1 MKPGTSVDGAG
12 LSAPLRDTL
21 EREIK
26 LRVGPGFVLPPLPGR
41 RVHPQVFTS
50 TYYDTSEY
58 RLARHGITLR
68 YRREGDR
75 GAWQLK
81 WPARDARR
89 EIECSGD
96 RKTTPSALTDLLFA
110 HLRGEP
116 LQPIATLRTKRAGVR
131 VLDIDRPIAEVV
143 VDSVAVLDGRRILRR
158 FSEVEI
164 EPVSEAGGAAVRRI
178 EKSVRKA
185 GAESGDP
192 RPTVFQALD
201 LAWPGPPP
209 RAAAD
214 APPVEHLKVLVRLQ
228 VDRLLRHDPGTR
240 LGTDIEDLHQ
250 MRVATRRLRAVL
262 RAAGPMLATDWA
274 ESLRE
279 ELAWLGSALGA
290 VRDLDVLSAELRGE
304 CASLRAS
311 ERRVCV
317 RWLDALAREREE
329 KQAEVLRVLTGE
341 RYLALLD
348 RLEAAAAAPVV
359 TNAAVGL
366 PDLARSAFRKLRG
379 AVRARGLTGSDAALH
394 RLRIMGKRA
403 RYAAELAE
411 GVIGTP
417 AARYLRQLQRF
428 QDVLGQHQDAVVAE
442 ARLRRLSGEASNA
455 RTMFTLGRLIERQSQ
470 RRRTARAALPDVWS
484 KVKDRARRALA

>member
-1 MKPGTSVDGAG
+1 MTSVEAAG
-12 LSAPLRDTL
+12 ISASPRETL

-26 LRVGPGFVLPPLPGR
+26 LRVGPGFVLPSVPGR
-41 RVHPQVFTS
+41 RLHPRVFTS
-50 TYYDTSEY
+50 TYYDTNEY
-58 RLARHGITLR
+58 RLAGHGITLR
-68 YRREGDR
+68 YRQEGVR

-81 WPARDARR
+81 LPANDARR
-89 EIECSGD
+89 EIEFSGS
-96 RKTTPSALTDLLFA
+96 RHAPPSALTDLLFA
-110 HLRGEP
+110 HLRGAP
-116 LQPIATLRTKRAGVR
+116 LQPIAKLRTRRVGVR
-131 VLDIDRPIAEVV
+131 ALDIDRPIAEVV
-143 VDSVAVLDGRRILRR
+143 VDSVAVLEGRKVLRR

-164 EPVSEAGGAAVRRI
+164 EQIGDDGAAAVRRI

-192 RPTVFQALD
+192 RPKVLQALD
-201 LAWPGPPP
+201 LAWSGAMTGAPS
-209 RAAAD
+209 D
-214 APPVEHLKVLVRLQ
+214 APPVEHLKALVRLQ
-228 VDRLLRHDPGTR
+228 VDRLVRHDPGTR

-290 VRDLDVLSAELRGE
+290 VRDMDVLSADLRAE
-304 CASLRAS
+304 CASLRAL
-311 ERRVCV
+311 ERRVCG
-317 RWLDALAREREE
+317 RWLAALAREREGKRTE
-329 KQAEVLRVLTGE
+329 LLRVLTGE

-348 RLEAAAAAPVV
+348 RLDAAAAAPVV
-359 TNAAVGL
+359 TNVAVVL
-366 PDLARSAFRKLRG
+366 PDLARTAFRKLRD
-379 AVRARGLTGSDAALH
+379 AVRGRGLTGSDAALH

-411 GVIGTP
+411 AVIGTP

-442 ARLRRLSGEASNA
+442 ARLRRLADDASNTRA
-455 RTMFTLGRLIERQSQ
+455 MFTLGRLIERQCQ
-470 RRRTARAALPDVWS
+470 RRRSARAALPDVWG
-484 KVKDRARRALA
+484 KVKERGQRALA